1 MKINKIKRRRF
12 MCGVRLDR
20 LLTAAVLVAA
30 VAATPM
36 VARSQESEPGARGSA
51 FLQLLASRQ
60 L

>member
-1 MKINKIKRRRF
+1 